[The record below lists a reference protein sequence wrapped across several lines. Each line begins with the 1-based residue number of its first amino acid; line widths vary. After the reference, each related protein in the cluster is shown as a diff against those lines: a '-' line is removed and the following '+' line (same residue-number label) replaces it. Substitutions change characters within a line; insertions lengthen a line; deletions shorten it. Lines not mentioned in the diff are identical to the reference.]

1 MAKLYIPNPKPT
13 NTLREILEN
22 DYPELLEAAESGCAV
37 LTELQNALIELL
49 PLSQEILRRNGNQLA
64 NVEAQANLTTF
75 IFQYSLFAFA
85 DKAYTILK
93 EQCKA
98 LAEAICSHND
108 AEEDAADKLR
118 NTLNALSRIPFDNL
132 LDNGAVGLHRLDT
145 FKDYLQKN
153 LDFLVIPVIDANGS
167 LRANWSF
174 RDITGTIIRDG
185 LSYGPLLTNCI
196 DAPLPECST
205 IDNVVDDCEC

>member
-75 IFQYSLFAFA
+75 IFHYSLFAFA

-93 EQCKA
+93 EHCKA

-118 NTLNALSRIPFDNL
+118 NTLTALSRIPFDNL

-145 FKDYLQKN
+145 FKDYLQEN

-185 LSYGPLLTNCI
+185 LSYGPLLPNCI
-196 DAPLPECST
+196 DATLPEYST

>member
-1 MAKLYIPNPKPT
+1 MLRFTGECQPH
-13 NTLREILEN
+13 TLREFVERY
-22 DYPELLEAAESGCAV
+22 YPELLEAAESGCAV
-37 LTELQNALIELL
+37 LTELQNTLAELL
-49 PLSQEILRRNGNQLA
+49 PLSQKLLPRDINQLTDI
-64 NVEAQANLTTF
+64 ETQANLMAF
-75 IFQYSLFAFA
+75 IYNDSLFAFA

-132 LDNGAVGLHRLDT
+132 LDYGAVGLHRLDT

-196 DAPLPECST
+196 DATLPEYST